1 MGRLV
6 TRISLEV
13 FPTCLALF
21 SSQAENKAEQ
31 SDVYLT
37 EGRANKS
44 DYTDDLIFCACKARG
59 FSHHKGFSFFVRWW
73 GLYCLLLSKFSTQLF
88 RFPFKYQ
95 LVYIAY
101 GHASDEM

>member
-1 MGRLV
+1 MGRIV

-59 FSHHKGFSFFVRWW
+59 FSHHKGFSFTVYFSVSF
-73 GLYCLLLSKFSTQLF
+73 LPSYLDFLLNTSWYT
-88 RFPFKYQ
+88 
-95 LVYIAY
+95 
-101 GHASDEM
+101 

>member
-1 MGRLV
+1 MGRIV

-44 DYTDDLIFCACKARG
+44 DYTDDLIFLCLQSQR
-59 FSHHKGFSFFVRWW
+59 FFT
-73 GLYCLLLSKFSTQLF
+73 S
-88 RFPFKYQ
+88 
-95 LVYIAY
+95 
-101 GHASDEM
+101 

>member
-1 MGRLV
+1 MVVDGKN
-6 TRISLEV
+6 SYKNEV

-59 FSHHKGFSFFVRWW
+59 FSHDKGFSFFVRWW
-73 GLYCLLLSKFSTQLF
+73 GLYCLLLSKFSYLLSKLHSLWARF
-88 RFPFKYQ
+88 R
-95 LVYIAY
+95 
-101 GHASDEM
+101 